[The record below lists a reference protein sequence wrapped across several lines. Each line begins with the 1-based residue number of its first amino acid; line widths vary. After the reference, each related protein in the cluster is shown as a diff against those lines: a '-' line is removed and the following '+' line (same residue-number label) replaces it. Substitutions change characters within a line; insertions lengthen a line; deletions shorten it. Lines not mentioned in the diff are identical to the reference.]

1 MTTVEFKFDLEQQE
15 ITLAGKKG
23 VITSF
28 FVDSGGHHY
37 FVKTADGSIDYWH
50 EHQLVL
56 AD

>member
-1 MTTVEFKFDLEQQE
+1 MTTVEFKFDLEQQV